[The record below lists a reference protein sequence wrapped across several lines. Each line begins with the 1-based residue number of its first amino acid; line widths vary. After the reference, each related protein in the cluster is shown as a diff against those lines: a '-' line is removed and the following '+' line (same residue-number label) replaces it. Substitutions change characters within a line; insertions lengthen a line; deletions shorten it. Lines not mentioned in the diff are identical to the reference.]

1 MLHMNRVRQAYV
13 EGRPSFGVYA
23 RIPSPSTITLLA
35 AAGLDFVR
43 IDMIENHFSPDVLR
57 AMIDAAHAGG
67 ITPFVRVPR
76 LDADAIRAALDL
88 GALGVVV
95 PEIESAA
102 DLAVAVGAAKL
113 PPLGG
118 RRIGLSG
125 VDGHGQVTAAEYA
138 AWAAEHVMLAVQV
151 ETRGAV
157 EDLDAILASPG
168 LDMVLGGRGTLSKEF
183 GMPGQR
189 EHPRIR
195 EIESTI
201 MQKARAAGKITSVT
215 YFPLRDPAQADV
227 IRGWLARGM
236 HSVCVG
242 TDTDFVHAFRGVVR
256 RFDGAAVPARTE
268 GSA

>member
-1 MLHMNRVRQAYV
+1 MLHVNRVRQAYV

-23 RIPSPSTITLLA
+23 RIPSPATITLLA

-43 IDMIENHFSPDVLR
+43 IDMIENHFSPDVLK
-57 AMIDAAHAGG
+57 AMIHAAHADG

-76 LDADAIRAALDL
+76 LDPDAIRAVLDL

-95 PEIESAA
+95 PEIQSAA

-113 PPLGG
+113 PPFGQ

-157 EDLDAILASPG
+157 DDLDAILASPG

-189 EHPRIR
+189 EHARVL

-201 MQKARAAGKITSVT
+201 MQKAREAGKITSVT
-215 YFPLRDPAQADV
+215 HFPLRDPAQAEV
-227 IRGWLARGM
+227 VHAWLARGM
-236 HSVCVG
+236 HSICLG
-242 TDTDFVHAFRGVVR
+242 TDTDFVHSYRALLRGFAR
-256 RFDGAAVPARTE
+256 PVPLARTE
-268 GSA
+268 GPA